1 MRVSHILAVA
11 AVLVFAVGLKLAFSP
26 PMKAAADITLVPR
39 MNVMQMQ
46 ANHRDL
52 AVQKMQDMTFV
63 FADGD

>member
-63 FADGD
+63 FSDGD

>member
-52 AVQKMQDMTFV
+52 VIQKMQDMAFV